1 MRMEK
6 WTVLESRE
14 VYANPPWL
22 RVFSEKVRLPD
33 GMEVDDFHRVQLLD
47 YALMIVEREDGRI
60 ILIRQYKQGVR
71 DISLTPPAG
80 GLNPGEDPLE
90 TAKRE
95 LMEETGHVATNWRK
109 LQEIVTHANQ
119 RCSVGHINH
128 ATGAHQVAEP
138 NSGDL
143 EEQEILYMTRDEVI
157 AAIRNGEVMTSSALA
172 ALCLVLSGIL
182 PAR

>member
-1 MRMEK
+1 MCMEK
-6 WTVLESRE
+6 WTVLDSRE
-14 VYANPPWL
+14 VYADPPWL
-22 RVFSEKVRLPD
+22 RVYSEKVRLPD
-33 GMEVDDFHRVQLLD
+33 GKEVDGFHRVQLLD
-47 YALMIVEREDGRI
+47 YALMVVEREDGRI

-71 DISLTPPAG
+71 DVSLTPPAG

-95 LMEETGHVATNWRK
+95 LLEETGHEATGWKK
-109 LQEIVTHANQ
+109 LIEVVTHANQ
-119 RCSVGHINH
+119 RCSVGHIFH
-128 ATGAHQVAEP
+128 ATGARQVAAP

-143 EEQEILYMTRDEVI
+143 EEQEILFLTRAETI

-172 ALCLVLSGIL
+172 ALSLVLGGIL